1 MAIAVTWIQ
10 GVLRVATGSSGSP
23 RVAVDQ
29 NAAWSREEFPQ
40 ALADALAKAGASR
53 GEVFLGTDSAMVLPL
68 LEEIPPA
75 TAAITAKLLQKR
87 AEKAAVFAEPILFGS
102 TALPGVVGAGLRR
115 YLLQVAPTA
124 WVEAIDKALAPR
136 GYQLAGLFPAA
147 LALQPV
153 LGKLPV
159 PKEEAVLLAA
169 QAETGLLQVVG
180 RADGAIL
187 FYRTLPA
194 AESRGGEEVLREL
207 RRLALYGEQR
217 LGLKVRKVFF
227 CGESGTR
234 LMAAAQGAEDL
245 AVAAGPA
252 LGSSVYLRALFQ
264 ANARQTDNVVPRR
277 IAMRTQVRRWKFLAA
292 VGSVALLGL
301 AVLYSAGRL
310 VERELKAAEI
320 RKIWEQQEK
329 LVAQADQ
336 ERDGLVRFG
345 REMELAR
352 ILREETSR
360 PVPELILRSLP
371 NLLPA
376 ALELTALRVELD
388 PQKSV
393 GAGAVPIYRVEL
405 SGRTV
410 REDQPVLEA
419 VKQLA
424 EALEKSEWKAKI
436 TGGTGQES
444 VGVPVPPEL
453 RAPGRF
459 YLVAEVQ

>member
-23 RVAVDQ
+23 RVSVDM

-40 ALADALAKAGASR
+40 ALADALVKARAPQGN
-53 GEVFLGTDSAMVLPL
+53 VFLGTDSSMVLPL

-75 TAAITAKLLQKR
+75 TPAITAKLLQKR
-87 AEKAAVFAEPILFGS
+87 AEKAAVFAEPVFFGS

-115 YLLQVAPTA
+115 YLLQVAPAA
-124 WVEAIDKALAPR
+124 WVEGIDKSLEPR

-147 LALQPV
+147 LALQP
-153 LGKLPV
+153 LLEKLPA

-169 QAETGLLQVVG
+169 EAESGLLQVVG
-180 RADGAIL
+180 RPDGSIL

-194 AESRGGEEVLREL
+194 AENRGTEEVLREL

-227 CGESGTR
+227 SGESALR
-234 LMAAAQGAEDL
+234 LMAAARGAEDL
-245 AVAAGPA
+245 EAAPGPP
-252 LGSSVYLRALFQ
+252 LGTTTYLRPLFQ
-264 ANARQTDNVVPRR
+264 AKARQTDNVVPRR
-277 IAMRTQVRRWKFLAA
+277 IGMRTQIRRWKFLSS
-292 VGSVALLGL
+292 VGSAGLLAL
-301 AVLYSAGRL
+301 AVLYAGGRL
-310 VERELKAAEI
+310 VEREIKAAEI
-320 RKIWEQQEK
+320 RKIWEKQDA
-329 LVAQADQ
+329 LVAEADR

-345 REMELAR
+345 RELELAR
-352 ILREETSR
+352 ILREETAR
-360 PVPELILRSLP
+360 PVPELLVRSLP
-371 NLLPA
+371 DLLPA

-388 PQKSV
+388 PQKS
-393 GAGAVPIYRVEL
+393 AGLAAVPVYRIEL
-405 SGRTV
+405 SGKTA

-436 TGGTGQES
+436 VGGTGREGG
-444 VGVPVPPEL
+444 GVAVPPEQ
-453 RAPGRF
+453 RGPGRF
-459 YLVAEVQ
+459 YLVAEVE

>member
-10 GVLRVATGSSGSP
+10 GVLRVASGSSGSP
-23 RVAVDQ
+23 RVFVDA
-29 NAAWSREEFPQ
+29 NAGWSREQFPE
-40 ALADALAKAGASR
+40 ALADALAKARAPR
-53 GEVFLGTDSAMVLPL
+53 GEVFLGTDTSMVLPL

-87 AEKAAVFAEPILFGS
+87 AEKAAVFNEPIFFGS
-102 TALPGVVGAGLRR
+102 TVLPGVVGAGQRR
-115 YLLQVAPTA
+115 YLLQVAPA
-124 WVEAIDKALAPR
+124 VWVEAIDKALEPQ

-147 LALQPV
+147 LALQAV
-153 LGKLPV
+153 LEKLPV

-169 QAETGLLQVVG
+169 EAEAGLLQVVG
-180 RADGAIL
+180 RSDGAIL

-194 AESRGGEEVLREL
+194 AEGRGAEEVLREL

-227 CGESGTR
+227 SGESAGR

-245 AVAAGPA
+245 AVAAGPPVGA
-252 LGSSVYLRALFQ
+252 TTYLRALFQ
-264 ANARQTDNVVPRR
+264 AKARQPDNVVPRR

-292 VGSVALLGL
+292 VGSVGLLVL

-310 VERELKAAEI
+310 VEREIKAAEI
-320 RKIWEQQEK
+320 RKLWERQDA
-329 LVAQADQ
+329 LVAQADR

-352 ILREETSR
+352 ILREETGR

-371 NLLPA
+371 ELLPP
-376 ALELTALRVELD
+376 ALELTALRVELSVE
-388 PQKSV
+388 KSV
-393 GAGAVPIYRVEL
+393 GLTAVPAYRVEL

-410 REDQPVLEA
+410 REDQPVLEP
-419 VKQLA
+419 VGQLVT
-424 EALEKSEWKAKI
+424 ALEKSEWKARI
-436 TGGTGQES
+436 LGGTGRES
-444 VGVPVPPEL
+444 AAAPVPPES

-459 YLVAEVQ
+459 YLVAEVE